1 MKKIAIMLFGPP
13 GSGKGTQANLLASK
27 FNLIHFDSGKFL
39 ESVVH
44 DQVRQKEAIIRRE
57 RELFDAGKLNS
68 PSFVFR
74 EIAHRAEKFAESD
87 LGIVFSGSPRTMH
100 EAEKL
105 VPLLERW
112 YGKKKI
118 FVFELRLPPQGT
130 LERNSKRM
138 VCSTCGYTLLTKYYP
153 TAHVKYCPICGGS
166 FYRRTLDNAKVI
178 AVRLKEYR
186 ERTEPIFDFLKKRHY
201 HVWPI
206 DAREAPY
213 KVFSKLEVFLK
224 KAA

>member
-105 VPLLERW
+105 VPLLKEASAKWERTDYRIW
-112 YGKKKI
+112 SEDAKTI
-118 FVFELRLPPQGT
+118 HGT
-130 LERNSKRM
+130 
-138 VCSTCGYTLLTKYYP
+138 
-153 TAHVKYCPICGGS
+153 
-166 FYRRTLDNAKVI
+166 
-178 AVRLKEYR
+178 AVRTEKVASRQLWQSAPTPVGKTIR
-186 ERTEPIFDFLKKRHY
+186 DMKMLPLVRNRT
-201 HVWPI
+201 
-206 DAREAPY
+206 
-213 KVFSKLEVFLK
+213 
-224 KAA
+224 